1 MTRIHDNLIFNNAD
15 KDMVLLAIDNTNDM
29 WESYSRSLWA
39 TAVKTLPS
47 NAVIWDVGSYNA
59 YYSMMARSIR
69 SDIFVFAFE
78 PHPNNIK
85 NIKQNL
91 ISNNMDRD
99 IELFEAAL
107 VGDDKTTTIALHITN
122 DINMPSGSS
131 IIESTSR
138 KTQRIVEVEAMC
150 GDYVK
155 LKPNLIKID
164 VEGAEYNVLIGMK
177 NILQD
182 VKPIILFEML
192 EEDSRVISLLTE
204 CGYTLSR
211 INEMQKTFAEP
222 YSATDRN
229 YLRVIES

>member
-1 MTRIHDNLIFNNAD
+1 MTRTHDNLIFNNAD
-15 KDMVLLAIDNTNDM
+15 KDMVLLAIDTTNDM
-29 WESYSRSLWA
+29 WEAYSRSLWL

-47 NAVIWDVGSYNA
+47 NSVIWDVGSYNG
-59 YYSMMARSIR
+59 YYSMLARSIR

-91 ISNNMDRD
+91 ISNGMDRD
-99 IELFEAAL
+99 IEIFEAAL
-107 VGDDKTTTIALHITN
+107 VGNDETTTITLHITN

-138 KTQRIVEVEAMC
+138 KTQRTVEVEAMC
-150 GDYVK
+150 GDYIK
-155 LKPNLIKID
+155 LKPNLVKID
-164 VEGAEYNVLIGMK
+164 VEGAEYDVLYGMK

-204 CGYTLSR
+204 CGYTISR
-211 INEMQKTFAEP
+211 INETMNTFDEP
-222 YSATDRN
+222 YTPTDRN
-229 YLRVIES
+229 YLRVISN